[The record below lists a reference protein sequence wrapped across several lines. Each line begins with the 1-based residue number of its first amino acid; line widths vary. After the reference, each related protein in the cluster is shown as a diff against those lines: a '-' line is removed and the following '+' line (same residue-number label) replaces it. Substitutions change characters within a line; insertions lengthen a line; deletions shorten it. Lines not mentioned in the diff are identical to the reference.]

1 MDNNKKITISY
12 PLLGMLLVLCFLSC
26 LAIKSSAPLINK
38 IANPEDLWMKQLAFY
53 GISFTLMFIVYKI
66 GNERIYRLIW
76 VAYGILIIFLIGLV
90 IERFALIYLGRGIV
104 PYVRSVN
111 GATRW
116 YSFPGFDF
124 QPSEFIKIVLIL
136 CVSNVIYNHN
146 NIYPIHRFESDCIM
160 LVKVMF
166 VTIPPCILIF
176 LQNDAGF
183 TSLILVSVIFIL
195 FASGLQMRWFVIGGI
210 LLAIGLLILSYLFIF
225 NHDAFVSLIGSTY
238 RVNRFYGWLN
248 PEGTY
253 GNQGYQLFNALMG
266 FGSGG
271 LFGHG
276 FQSNIIALPEAQTD
290 FIFAVIAQDYGF
302 VGGFITIV
310 IIVIFDALLLQI
322 GLRSTSDRDK
332 YYVSGIFGLLIFQQ
346 TWNIGMVM
354 GVVPITGITL
364 PFISYGG
371 SSLLSYMIAMAI
383 FFDIDKKNKITA
395 SKGHFKVT

>member
-1 MDNNKKITISY
+1 MDNSKKITISY
-12 PLLGMLLVLCFLSC
+12 PLLGMLLILCFLSC

-53 GISFTLMFIVYKI
+53 GISFILMFIVYKI

-76 VAYGILIIFLIGLV
+76 LAYGILVIFLIGLV
-90 IERFALIYLGRGIV
+90 IERFSLIFLGRGIV

-124 QPSEFIKIVLIL
+124 QPSEFMKIVLIL
-136 CVSNVIYNHN
+136 CVSNVIYDHN
-146 NIYPIHRFESDCIM
+146 NTYPVHRFNSDCIM
-160 LVKVMF
+160 LAKVLL

-195 FASGLQMRWFVIGGI
+195 FASGLQMRWFVVGGI
-210 LLAIGLLILSYLFIF
+210 ILAIGLLILSYLFIF
-225 NHDAFVSLIGSTY
+225 NHDVFVRLIGSTY
-238 RVNRFYGWLN
+238 RVNRFYGWID

-253 GNQGYQLFNALMG
+253 NRQGYQLFNALMG

-276 FQSNIIALPEAQTD
+276 FQSNVISLPEAQTD

-310 IIVIFDALLLQI
+310 IIVIFDALLLHI

-332 YYVSGIFGLLIFQQ
+332 YFVAGIFGLLIFQQ

-371 SSLLSYMIAMAI
+371 SSLLSYMISMAI
-383 FFDIDKKNKITA
+383 FFDIDKKNKITS
-395 SKGHFKVT
+395 SKGHFKTL